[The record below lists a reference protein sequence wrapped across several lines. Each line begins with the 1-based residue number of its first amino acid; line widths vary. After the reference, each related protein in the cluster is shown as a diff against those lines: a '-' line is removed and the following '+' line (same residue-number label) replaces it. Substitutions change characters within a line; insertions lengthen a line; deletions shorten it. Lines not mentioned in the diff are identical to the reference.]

1 MKNILVSP
9 FFYIFTIYL
18 LHRYQTNFTM
28 KIEKVFFKNRKDL
41 NLAAFIYHPLDKHPR
56 FYALFAHC
64 FTCNKNL
71 KAVQNICNTLSQMGV
86 AVMSFDFTGLG
97 NSDGEFENTNFTSN
111 ISDLIDAANFLAM
124 EYESPSLLIGHSFGG
139 AASIYAAQ
147 SLPDIKA
154 LATIGSPS
162 DVRHISHLFEDQLE
176 TIKEKG
182 TSRVNIGGRDFGIN
196 RSFLQDLQEKN
207 LSSCLSKLRK
217 PFLILHSPQDSIVSI
232 KHAANLYEK
241 AFHPKS
247 FVSLD
252 GADHLLSSPVESAYV
267 GEMISTW
274 AKKYISDLTVPND
287 TKGHEVKVRLAGQ
300 GYTSEV
306 KTPFHHLLAD
316 EPEEVGGDNLGP
328 TPYDLL
334 MAALG
339 TCTAMTL
346 QMYAQRKKWKLEE
359 INVYLDHD
367 KVHKEDSDNVDDQ
380 KAKVSRFTRNLEI
393 IGNVDEI
400 QRKRLLE
407 IANKCPVHRTL
418 EEVVIIETKFKNNTP
433 YPL

>member
-1 MKNILVSP
+1 MK
-9 FFYIFTIYL
+9 T
-18 LHRYQTNFTM
+18 
-28 KIEKVFFKNRKDL
+28 EKVFFKNRKEF
-41 NLAAFIYHPLDKHPR
+41 NLAAFIYHPLDQPPR

-64 FTCNKNL
+64 FTCSKNL

-97 NSDGEFENTNFTSN
+97 NSDGEFENTDLSSN
-111 ISDLIDAANFLAM
+111 ISDLIDAANFLATA
-124 EYESPSLLIGHSFGG
+124 YEAPSLLIGHSFGG
-139 AASIYAAQ
+139 AAAIYAAQ

-162 DVRHISHLFEDQLE
+162 DVEHISHLFEDHLD
-176 TIKEKG
+176 TIEKKG
-182 TSRVNIGGRDFGIN
+182 TSRVNIGGRGFAIN
-196 RSFLQDLQEKN
+196 QSFIQDLRQKD
-207 LSSCLSKLRK
+207 LRACLSQLRK
-217 PFLILHSPQDSIVSI
+217 PILILHSPQDSIVAI
-232 KHAANLYEK
+232 NHAAKLYEK

-247 FVSLD
+247 FISLD
-252 GADHLLSSPVESAYV
+252 GADHLLSDTTDSEYV
-267 GEMISTW
+267 GEMVSAW
-274 AKKYISDLTVPND
+274 VKKYIPAKVQPND
-287 TKGHEVKVRLAGQ
+287 TKGHEVKVRLAGN

-306 KTPFHHLLAD
+306 KTRYHHLLAD

-346 QMYAQRKKWKLEE
+346 QMYAQRKKWRLEE

-367 KVHKEDSDNVDDQ
+367 KVHRKDSDNVDDK
-380 KAKVSRFTRNLEI
+380 KAKVSRFTRSLEI
-393 IGNVDEI
+393 TGDVDET

-418 EEVVIIETKFKNNTP
+418 EEDIIIDTRFKDHPN
-433 YPL
+433 

>member
-1 MKNILVSP
+1 MK
-9 FFYIFTIYL
+9 T
-18 LHRYQTNFTM
+18 
-28 KIEKVFFKNRKDL
+28 EKVFFKNRKNL
-41 NLAAFIYHPLDKHPR
+41 TLAAFIYHPLDQHPR

-64 FTCNKNL
+64 FTCSKNL

-97 NSDGEFENTNFTSN
+97 NSDGEFENTDLSSN
-111 ISDLIDAANFLAM
+111 ISDLIDAANFLAA
-124 EYESPSLLIGHSFGG
+124 EYQPPSLLIGHSFGG

-147 SLPDIKA
+147 SLPEIKA
-154 LATIGSPS
+154 LATIGSPA
-162 DVRHISHLFEDQLE
+162 DVQHISHLFEEHLDA
-176 TIKEKG
+176 IKEKG
-182 TSRVNIGGRDFGIN
+182 ASRVNIGGRDFGIN
-196 RSFLQDLQEKN
+196 HSFLQDLKEKD
-207 LSSCLSKLRK
+207 LASCLSQLRK
-217 PFLILHSPQDSIVSI
+217 PILFLHSPQDGIVAIS
-232 KHAANLYEK
+232 HAAKLYEK

-252 GADHLLSSPVESAYV
+252 GADHLLSNPGDSEYV
-267 GEMISTW
+267 GEMISAW
-274 AKKYISDLTVPND
+274 AKKYIPAPTLPND

-316 EPEEVGGDNLGP
+316 EPKEVGGDNLGP

-346 QMYAQRKKWKLEE
+346 QMYAQRKKWLLEE

-367 KVHKEDSDNVDDQ
+367 KVHKNDGDNVENTD
-380 KAKVSRFTRNLEI
+380 AKVSRFTRNLEI
-393 IGNVDEI
+393 IGDVDEA
-400 QRKRLLE
+400 QQARLLE

-418 EEVVIIETKFKNNTP
+418 KEQIIIETKFKNK
-433 YPL
+433 